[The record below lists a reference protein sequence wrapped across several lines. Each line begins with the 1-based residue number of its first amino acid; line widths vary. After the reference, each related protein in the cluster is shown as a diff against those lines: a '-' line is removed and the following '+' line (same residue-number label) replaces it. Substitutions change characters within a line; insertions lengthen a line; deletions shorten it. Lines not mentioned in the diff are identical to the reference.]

1 MLEDKIYQD
10 YLQALRDKDK
20 QKRDFLSLIRSDLKN
35 QAINLKKEK
44 LDDNE
49 TLLVLKKAKKRL
61 LDAKESIAKSER
73 SDLLGDLEKE
83 LKILSQ
89 YLPQPLS
96 ESELAEVVNKVIN
109 ELSASSMKD
118 MGGVMKEVLARVG
131 VRADSKKVSSL
142 VKEKLSA

>member
-10 YLQALRDKDK
+10 YLQALRAKDK
-20 QKRDFLSLIRSDLKN
+20 QKRDFLSLIRADLKN

-44 LDDNE
+44 LEDNE
-49 TLLVLKKAKKRL
+49 TLVILKKAKKRL